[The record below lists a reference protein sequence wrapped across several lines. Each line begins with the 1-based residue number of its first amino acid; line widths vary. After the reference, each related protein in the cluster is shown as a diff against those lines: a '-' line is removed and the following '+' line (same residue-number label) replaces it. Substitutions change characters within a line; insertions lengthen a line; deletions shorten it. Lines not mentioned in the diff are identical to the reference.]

1 MKTVLAI
8 LLLLF
13 FIIPGY
19 SQVAV
24 IANSKVKVDS
34 ITRSQLLDYYSGDIR
49 EWNNNLSIVVF
60 DLPKGEI
67 RNTFFEY
74 IGKSSSRMKSIWL
87 KKMLSGEGDPPKIV
101 KNEKDMLE
109 TIAKTPGSI
118 GFISSGLV
126 NNTVKVLVL
135 IE

>member
-1 MKTVLAI
+1 MKTVLQI

-13 FIIPGY
+13 FINLGY
-19 SQVAV
+19 SHVAV
-24 IANSKVKVDS
+24 IAHSKVNADS
-34 ITRSQLLDYYSGDIR
+34 ISKSQLLDYYSGDIR
-49 EWNNNLSIVVF
+49 EWNNNLSLVVF
-60 DLPKGEI
+60 DLPKQEI
-67 RNTFFEY
+67 RNIFLEF

-87 KKMLSGEGDPPKIV
+87 KKMLSGEGDPPKIL

-118 GFISSGLV
+118 GFISSKLV
-126 NNTVKVLVL
+126 NKTVKVLVL